1 MNSTLIKNAQILV
14 GENSLIK
21 RDLLIEKGKISAVA
35 DKLSNKADFIVD
47 AKDALLLPGLIDV
60 HVHFREPGSPEKETI
75 ASGSRAAAR
84 GGFTTVFAMPNLN
97 PVVDNVEVFKQVQAL
112 NQRDGII
119 KIKQYAAISAGLAAD
134 KIDNIS
140 ALAAVGAIAF
150 TNDGKGV
157 QNADTMYQAMR
168 ATLTA
173 GKILVAHVEDNSLI
187 HGGVINA
194 GLTAEALGFPGAT
207 KLSETSQ
214 LARDLM
220 IAKTTGAHYHVAHVS
235 AAESVELIRIAKEHQ
250 INVTAE
256 VSPHHLL
263 LDDSMI
269 TNDNSLMKMN
279 PPLRSP
285 RDRAALLAGLLDGT
299 IDIVATDHAPHTKEE
314 KAQSILTAPNGVTG
328 IETSFQ
334 LLYTHLVKPGIM
346 SLRQLLK
353 AMNRRPADI
362 FSLKDVAREIS
373 VGEVADLALFDIQ
386 HLHEI
391 KADEFASKASNSPF
405 IGRKVYGQ
413 TERTWVNG
421 QQVYVKGDEK

>member
-14 GENSLIK
+14 GENSFLK
-21 RDLLIEKGKISAVA
+21 RDLFIEKGKISAIG
-35 DKLSNKADFIVD
+35 DGLSNKADFIVD
-47 AKDALLLPGLIDV
+47 AKGALLLPGLIDV
-60 HVHFREPGSPEKETI
+60 HVHFREPGFPEKETI
-75 ASGSRAAAR
+75 ASGSKVAAR

-97 PVVDNVEVFKQVQAL
+97 PVIDNVEVFKQVQAL
-112 NQRDGII
+112 NQQDGII
-119 KIKQYAAISAGLAAD
+119 KIKQYAAISTGLTAN
-134 KIDNIS
+134 KIDNIPALS
-140 ALAAVGAIAF
+140 ALGAIAF

-157 QNADTMYQAMR
+157 QTADTMYQAML
-168 ATLTA
+168 AA
-173 GKILVAHVEDNSLI
+173 KAASKVLVAHVEDNSLI
-187 HGGVINA
+187 HGGVVNA
-194 GLTAEALGFPGAT
+194 GLASKNLGFPGAK

-220 IAKTTGAHYHVAHVS
+220 IAKATGAQYHMAHVS
-235 AAESVELIRIAKEHQ
+235 ATESVELIRIAKEHR
-250 INVTAE
+250 IDVTAE

-285 RDRAALLAGLLDGT
+285 DDRAALLAGLLDGT
-299 IDIVATDHAPHTKEE
+299 IDVVATDHAPHTKEE

-353 AMNRRPADI
+353 AMNQRPADI
-362 FSLKDVAREIS
+362 FALKDVAREIAI
-373 VGEVADLALFDIQ
+373 GQVADLALFDIR

-391 KADEFASKASNSPF
+391 KANEFASKASNSPF
-405 IGRKVYGQ
+405 IGWKVYGQ

-421 QQVYVKGDEK
+421 QQVYAKGDEK